1 MMSKGNTLS
10 KHILR
15 ASAVLV
21 VAMGASACST
31 VPDWVDPTTWVGDDS
46 TPTATAPADQ
56 GSQTADNNAQTPDLS
71 TIPDRPQTPSTA
83 DEQRDVAQSLASDRS
98 KAQYSADSLRGGT
111 EPSAAPP
118 PAEAAPTT
126 EDVASNDN
134 AAAPAPQPAQPAAP
148 PPPPAAG
155 PGTLPADN
163 AASSDNAAAQA
174 APAPAAAPTQAVAA
188 ANVPPPPA
196 APAVPAVAPAI
207 ESGPGMPAVSA
218 NTPQYPTTDAA
229 LGFRPSSAPP
239 LDATVAQFVPP
250 SILARYAQTAA
261 ISAGPAV
268 PIDGGYASTDTAS
281 KKHKAR
287 RTALGQGGPE
297 KMSGAVVANF
307 DSLQGVEPASAG
319 FPGGP
324 QAVVYFPHDTTVLDA
339 QAKAQVRASAQAF
352 LAQGGQGYVR
362 VIGHSSSEANS
373 MKADRSMVWNF
384 ERSQARANAVAR
396 LLIQEGVPAGKVLV
410 QAAGSEEAQDGDAN
424 RRAEIFFQS

>member
-1 MMSKGNTLS
+1 MTSKGKTLS

-56 GSQTADNNAQTPDLS
+56 GAQTADNAQTPDLS
-71 TIPDRPQTPSTA
+71 TIPDRPQTPSTS

-98 KAQYSADSLRGGT
+98 KAQYSADALRGGT

-118 PAEAAPTT
+118 PAEAGPAT

-134 AAAPAPQPAQPAAP
+134 AAAPAPEPAKPAGP
-148 PPPPAAG
+148 PPAPAAG
-155 PGTLPADN
+155 PGTLPAEA
-163 AASSDNAAAQA
+163 AASSDNAAPQA

-188 ANVPPPPA
+188 TTMSAPA
-196 APAVPAVAPAI
+196 GEPAVPAIEAAPAPA
-207 ESGPGMPAVSA
+207 GPGMPSVSA
-218 NTPQYPTTDAA
+218 NVPNYPSTDAA
-229 LGFRPSSAPP
+229 LGFKPSSAPP

-250 SILARYAQTAA
+250 SILARYRETAA
-261 ISAGPAV
+261 IGPGPAV
-268 PIDGGYASTDTAS
+268 PVDSGYASTDTSS
-281 KKHKAR
+281 KKHRAR
-287 RTALGQGGPE
+287 HTAMGQGGPE

-307 DSLQGVEPASAG
+307 ESLQAVEPASG
-319 FPGGP
+319 LPGGP

-362 VIGHSSSEANS
+362 VIGHSSSDASS
-373 MKADRSMVWNF
+373 MKAERSMVWNF

-396 LLIQEGVPAGKVLV
+396 LLIQEGVPAAKVLV
-410 QAAGSEEAQDGDAN
+410 QAAGNEEAQDSDGN

>member
-1 MMSKGNTLS
+1 MTSKGKTLS

-31 VPDWVDPTTWVGDDS
+31 VPDWVDPTSWVGDDS

-56 GSQTADNNAQTPDLS
+56 GAQTADNAQTPDLS

-83 DEQRDVAQSLASDRS
+83 DEQRDVAQSLATDRS
-98 KAQYSADSLRGGT
+98 KAQYSADTLRGGT

-118 PAEAAPTT
+118 PAEAGPST

-134 AAAPAPQPAQPAAP
+134 AAAPAPEPVKPAGP
-148 PPPPAAG
+148 PPAPAAG
-155 PGTLPADN
+155 PGTLPAEA

-174 APAPAAAPTQAVAA
+174 ATAPAAAPTQAVAA
-188 ANVPPPPA
+188 TNVPPPPA

-207 ESGPGMPAVSA
+207 EAGPGMPAVSA

-250 SILARYAQTAA
+250 SILARYRETAA
-261 ISAGPAV
+261 IGPGPAV
-268 PIDGGYASTDTAS
+268 PVDSGYASTDTSS
-281 KKHKAR
+281 KKHRAR
-287 RTALGQGGPE
+287 HTAMGQGGPE

-307 DSLQGVEPASAG
+307 ESLQAVEPASG
-319 FPGGP
+319 LPGGP
-324 QAVVYFPHDTTVLDA
+324 QAVVYFPHDTTVLDS

-362 VIGHSSSEANS
+362 VIGHSSSNASS
-373 MKADRSMVWNF
+373 MKAERSMVWNF

-396 LLIQEGVPAGKVLV
+396 LLIQEGVPAAKVLV
-410 QAAGSEEAQDGDAN
+410 QAAGNEEAQDSDGN